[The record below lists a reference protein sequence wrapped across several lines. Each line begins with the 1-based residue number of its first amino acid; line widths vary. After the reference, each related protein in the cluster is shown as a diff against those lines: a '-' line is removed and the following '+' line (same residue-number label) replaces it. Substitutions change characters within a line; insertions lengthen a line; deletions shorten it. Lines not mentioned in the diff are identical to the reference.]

1 MKRHHIFCFFAVVI
15 ATLLIISCLSDS
27 GQKISMGGYPG
38 VVVKRNDSAK
48 VYLKGHDVVYS
59 SRINSNVNDGDCVI
73 IDFSL
78 DYGEPENSDSGRTK
92 GFFTVDITHITSVPS
107 QDILTILTDTSV
119 VLPNEHT
126 IASVQER
133 NAFILNRFFLFT
145 EHRDDTLPL
154 HFELSYDPNQQRTN
168 GIYELFF
175 RVTKITE
182 ATPTAQPKV
191 QYNAFNLTDLSKK
204 EIDSLTFRINYVQ
217 SFNTDSTQIN
227 WVSGPVYRFA
237 L

>member
-1 MKRHHIFCFFAVVI
+1 
-15 ATLLIISCLSDS
+15 
-27 GQKISMGGYPG
+27 MGGYPG

-48 VYLKGHDVVYS
+48 IYLKGHDVVYS

-78 DYGEPENSDSGRTK
+78 DYGIPENSDSGRTK
-92 GFFTVDITHITSVPS
+92 GFFTVDITRITPVSG
-107 QDILTILTDTSV
+107 QDILTTLTDTSV

-145 EHRDDTLPL
+145 EHRDDILPL
-154 HFELSYDPNQQRTN
+154 HFELSCDPNQQKTD

-182 ATPTAQPKV
+182 ATPAVQPNL
-191 QYNAFNLTDLSKK
+191 QYNAFNLADLSKK
-204 EIDSLTFRINYVQ
+204 ETDSLIFRINYVQ
-217 SFNTDSTQIN
+217 SFNKDSTQIN
-227 WVSGPVYRFA
+227 WASSPVYRFA